1 MAAWRKLRV
10 GDKGTARRLLAYIV
24 PHWWIYVGLVLL
36 MLLAIGLDLVFT
48 WFLETITDAAVGR
61 NVDDVRRMLWIG
73 IGAMLAAMLTTY
85 LTVYCET
92 VASSRVKRDIKKA
105 LMDHVLR
112 LPTSSFDTRHS
123 GDLVSRFSNDVNAVS
138 GAVGGTVLELI
149 TNPLAAVAAFVYL
162 LRLNWQLAILCGLV
176 GPLIL
181 LLGAVFG
188 RALRANSK
196 RLQTLVGNINAFLTE
211 TLAGQIVVRTFAMER
226 NIYAR
231 YAKDNDDVA
240 ALEVHNGRLRGGL
253 RAGTQGI
260 GLLSLLVA
268 LGLGALYVT
277 NGLLTVGGLVAFVNL
292 LNRLM
297 APFAVWANLWAS
309 FQKSLAAADRIFQV
323 FDDEAELQE
332 LPMPMQPK
340 RGLASGLTMERLT
353 FSYDGSRNA
362 LDGINLHIPAGK
374 ITAFVGP
381 SGSGKST
388 LFKLILSLYRPNVG
402 RILLDGVDLTEMSP
416 SELRSLIAF
425 VPQDPVLFQG
435 TVLENIGYG
444 RPGASKEEIIRAAQL
459 ANAHEFIEELP
470 QGYDTD
476 IGERGARLSG
486 GQKQRIAIARS
497 ILKDAPILLLD
508 EATSALDSQSESAVQ
523 SALDRL
529 MVGRTTLVIAHRLS
543 TVQNADL
550 IVVLDEGQVV
560 ETGTHASLLAQGGL
574 YSRLH
579 ELQFHQVAT

>member
-1 MAAWRKLRV
+1 
-10 GDKGTARRLLAYIV
+10 
-24 PHWWIYVGLVLL
+24 
-36 MLLAIGLDLVFT
+36 
-48 WFLETITDAAVGR
+48 
-61 NVDDVRRMLWIG
+61 
-73 IGAMLAAMLTTY
+73 
-85 LTVYCET
+85 
-92 VASSRVKRDIKKA
+92 
-105 LMDHVLR
+105 
-112 LPTSSFDTRHS
+112 
-123 GDLVSRFSNDVNAVS
+123 
-138 GAVGGTVLELI
+138 
-149 TNPLAAVAAFVYL
+149 
-162 LRLNWQLAILCGLV
+162 
-176 GPLIL
+176 
-181 LLGAVFG
+181 
-188 RALRANSK
+188 
-196 RLQTLVGNINAFLTE
+196 
-211 TLAGQIVVRTFAMER
+211 
-226 NIYAR
+226 
-231 YAKDNDDVA
+231 
-240 ALEVHNGRLRGGL
+240 
-253 RAGTQGI
+253 
-260 GLLSLLVA
+260 
-268 LGLGALYVT
+268 
-277 NGLLTVGGLVAFVNL
+277 
-292 LNRLM
+292 
-297 APFAVWANLWAS
+297 
-309 FQKSLAAADRIFQV
+309 
-323 FDDEAELQE
+323 
-332 LPMPMQPK
+332 MPMQPK

-362 LDGINLHIPAGK
+362 LDGINVHIPAGK

-388 LFKLILSLYRPNVG
+388 LFKLILSLYRPNLG